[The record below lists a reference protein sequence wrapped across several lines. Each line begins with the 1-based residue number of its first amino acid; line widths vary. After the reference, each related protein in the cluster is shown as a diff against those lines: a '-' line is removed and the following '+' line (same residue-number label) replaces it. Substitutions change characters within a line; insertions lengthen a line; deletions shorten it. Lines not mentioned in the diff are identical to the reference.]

1 MGNTRYSKCELI
13 IAIALKNT
21 TMLKKTKNASVRN
34 DDEIG
39 ADHVMTS
46 IETPMREDAFDLSD
60 NEKIDIIADHFKV
73 IMETIGLDLNDDSLA
88 GTPKRVA
95 KMFIKEK
102 FKGLN
107 KMNKPSISLFDNTYQ
122 YSKMLIEKNIKVES
136 TCEHHF
142 LPITGMAH
150 VAYISTGKVIGL
162 SKINRIV
169 DFYAR
174 RPQVQERLTRQIVES
189 LKEALDTQDVIVAME
204 AKHHCVSSRGI
215 EDPHSTTVTLEY
227 SGEFDNQARR
237 NEFMDYVRN
246 KM

>member
-1 MGNTRYSKCELI
+1 
-13 IAIALKNT
+13 
-21 TMLKKTKNASVRN
+21 MLKKTKNTSIRN

-39 ADHVMTS
+39 ANHMMTS
-46 IETPMREDAFDLSD
+46 IETPMRDDAFDLSD
-60 NEKIDIIADHFKV
+60 NEKIDVIAKHFKV

-107 KMNKPSISLFDNTYQ
+107 KMNKPSISLFDNVYQ

-174 RPQVQERLTRQIVES
+174 RPQVQERLTKQIVEA
-189 LKEALDTQDVIVAME
+189 LKEALETKDVIVAME

-227 SGEFDNQARR
+227 SGEFENQARR

>member
-1 MGNTRYSKCELI
+1 
-13 IAIALKNT
+13 
-21 TMLKKTKNASVRN
+21 MLKKTETEVLNN
-34 DDEIG
+34 LDEIG
-39 ADHVMTS
+39 DQHLMTS
-46 IETPMREDAFDLSD
+46 IETPMRSDAFDRCD
-60 NEKIDIIADHFKV
+60 NEKIDIIAEHFEK
-73 IMETIGLDLNDDSLA
+73 IMETIGLDLSDDSLA

-107 KMNKPSISLFDNTYQ
+107 KMNKPSISLFDNAYQ

-142 LPITGMAH
+142 LPITGMAN

-169 DFYAR
+169 DYYAR
-174 RPQVQERLTRQIVES
+174 RPQVQERLTRQIVEA
-189 LKEALDTQDVIVAME
+189 LKEALDSNDVIVAME

-227 SGEFDNQARR
+227 SGKFEEQGLR

-246 KM
+246 RM

>member
-1 MGNTRYSKCELI
+1 
-13 IAIALKNT
+13 
-21 TMLKKTKNASVRN
+21 MLKKTNTSTARN
-34 DDEIG
+34 DEEIG
-39 ADHVMTS
+39 EQHVMTS
-46 IETPMREDAFDLSD
+46 IETPMRPDAFDRSD
-60 NEKIDIIADHFKV
+60 NEKIDIIAEHFKV
-73 IMETIGLDLNDDSLA
+73 IMETIGLDLEDDSLS

-107 KMNKPSISLFDNTYQ
+107 KMNKPAISLFDNAYQ

-169 DFYAR
+169 DFYSR
-174 RPQVQERLTRQIVES
+174 RPQVQERLTRQIVEA
-189 LKEALDTQDVIVAME
+189 LKEALDTEDVIVAME

>member
-1 MGNTRYSKCELI
+1 
-13 IAIALKNT
+13 
-21 TMLKKTKNASVRN
+21 MLKKTKNASVRN

-39 ADHVMTS
+39 EEHVMTS

-107 KMNKPSISLFDNTYQ
+107 KMNKPSISLFDNVYQ

-169 DFYAR
+169 DFYSR
-174 RPQVQERLTRQIVES
+174 RPQVQERLTRQIVEA

-227 SGEFDNQARR
+227 SGEFENQARR

>member
-1 MGNTRYSKCELI
+1 M
-13 IAIALKNT
+13 LKNT
-21 TMLKKTKNASVRN
+21 NNTSIRN

-39 ADHVMTS
+39 EEHRMTS
-46 IETPMREDAFDLSD
+46 IETPMRADAFDLSD
-60 NEKIDIIADHFKV
+60 NEKIDVIAKHFKV

-174 RPQVQERLTRQIVES
+174 RPQVQERLTRQIVEA

>member
-1 MGNTRYSKCELI
+1 LSVQLI
-13 IAIALKNT
+13 FTI
-21 TMLKKTKNASVRN
+21 MLKRTNSELL
-34 DDEIG
+34 DSLDEIG
-39 ADHVMTS
+39 EQHIMTS
-46 IETPMREDAFDLSD
+46 IETPMRPDAFDRSD
-60 NEKIDIIADHFKV
+60 NEKIEIIAGHFEK

-88 GTPKRVA
+88 GTPRRVA

-107 KMNKPSISLFDNTYQ
+107 KMNKPSISLFDNAYQ

-169 DFYAR
+169 DYYAR
-174 RPQVQERLTRQIVES
+174 RPQVQERLTRQIVEA
-189 LKEALDTQDVIVAME
+189 LKEALETDDVIVAME

-215 EDPHSTTVTLEY
+215 EDPHSSTVTLEY
-227 SGEFDNQARR
+227 SGKFEEQALR

>member
-1 MGNTRYSKCELI
+1 M
-13 IAIALKNT
+13 LKNT
-21 TMLKKTKNASVRN
+21 QTKVFNN
-34 DDEIG
+34 IDEIG
-39 ADHVMTS
+39 EQHIMTS
-46 IETPMREDAFDLSD
+46 IETPMRADAFDKCD
-60 NEKIDIIADHFKV
+60 NEKIDIIARHFEK
-73 IMETIGLDLNDDSLA
+73 IMETIGLDLSDDSLS
-88 GTPKRVA
+88 GTPRRVA
-95 KMFIKEK
+95 KMFVKEK

-107 KMNKPSISLFDNTYQ
+107 KMNKPAISLFDNTYQ

-169 DFYAR
+169 DYYSR

-189 LKEALDTQDVIVAME
+189 LKEALDTKDVIVAME

-227 SGEFDNQARR
+227 SGKFEEQGLR

-246 KM
+246 RM

>member
-1 MGNTRYSKCELI
+1 
-13 IAIALKNT
+13 
-21 TMLKKTKNASVRN
+21 MLKKTNNTSIRN

-39 ADHVMTS
+39 EEHRMTS
-46 IETPMREDAFDLSD
+46 IDTPMRADAFDLSD
-60 NEKIDIIADHFKV
+60 NEKIDVIAKHFKV

-107 KMNKPSISLFDNTYQ
+107 KMNKPSISLFDNSYQ

-174 RPQVQERLTRQIVES
+174 RPQVQERLTRQIVEA

>member
-1 MGNTRYSKCELI
+1 LQDRFRNAVNNI
-13 IAIALKNT
+13 P
-21 TMLKKTKNASVRN
+21 MLKKTNTSQRN

-39 ADHVMTS
+39 EQHVMTS
-46 IETPMREDAFDLSD
+46 IETPMREDAFDMSD
-60 NEKIDIIADHFKV
+60 NEKIDVIAEHFKV

-107 KMNKPSISLFDNTYQ
+107 KMNKPAISLFDNAYQ

-150 VAYISTGKVIGL
+150 VAYISTGKVIA
-162 SKINRIV
+162 S
-169 DFYAR
+169 
-174 RPQVQERLTRQIVES
+174 
-189 LKEALDTQDVIVAME
+189 
-204 AKHHCVSSRGI
+204 
-215 EDPHSTTVTLEY
+215 
-227 SGEFDNQARR
+227 
-237 NEFMDYVRN
+237 
-246 KM
+246 

>member
-1 MGNTRYSKCELI
+1 
-13 IAIALKNT
+13 
-21 TMLKKTKNASVRN
+21 MLKKTKNASVRN

-39 ADHVMTS
+39 EGHLMTS

-60 NEKIDIIADHFKV
+60 NEKIDIISDHFKV
-73 IMETIGLDLNDDSLA
+73 IMETIGLDLDDDSLA

-107 KMNKPSISLFDNTYQ
+107 KMNKPSISLFDNAYQ

-169 DFYAR
+169 DFYSR
-174 RPQVQERLTRQIVES
+174 RPQVQERLTRQIVEA

-227 SGEFDNQARR
+227 SGEFENQARR

>member
-1 MGNTRYSKCELI
+1 M
-13 IAIALKNT
+13 LKNT
-21 TMLKKTKNASVRN
+21 KTKVFNN
-34 DDEIG
+34 IDEIG
-39 ADHVMTS
+39 EQHIMTS
-46 IETPMREDAFDLSD
+46 IETPMRADAFDKCD
-60 NEKIDIIADHFKV
+60 NEKIDIIARHFEK
-73 IMETIGLDLNDDSLA
+73 IMETIGLDLSDDSLS
-88 GTPKRVA
+88 GTPRRVA
-95 KMFIKEK
+95 KMFVKEK

-107 KMNKPSISLFDNTYQ
+107 KMNKPAISLFDNTYQ

-169 DFYAR
+169 DYYSR

-189 LKEALDTQDVIVAME
+189 LKEALDTKDVIVAME

-227 SGEFDNQARR
+227 SGKFEEQGLR

-246 KM
+246 RM

>member
-1 MGNTRYSKCELI
+1 M
-13 IAIALKNT
+13 LKNT
-21 TMLKKTKNASVRN
+21 NNTSVR
-34 DDEIG
+34 DDEEIG
-39 ADHVMTS
+39 AEHVMTS
-46 IETPMREDAFDLSD
+46 IETPMRADAFDLSD
-60 NEKIDIIADHFKV
+60 NEKINVIAEHFKI
-73 IMETIGLDLNDDSLA
+73 IMETIGLDLTDDSLA

-107 KMNKPSISLFDNTYQ
+107 KMNKPSISLFDNVYQ

-174 RPQVQERLTRQIVES
+174 RPQVQERLTRQIVEA
-189 LKEALDTQDVIVAME
+189 LKEALDTEDVIVAME

-227 SGEFDNQARR
+227 SGEFENQARR

>member
-1 MGNTRYSKCELI
+1 MLNNT
-13 IAIALKNT
+13 KNT
-21 TMLKKTKNASVRN
+21 SVRN

-46 IETPMREDAFDLSD
+46 IETPLRTDAFDLSD
-60 NEKIDIIADHFKV
+60 NEKIDIIAEHFKM

-174 RPQVQERLTRQIVES
+174 RPQVQERLTRQIVEA
-189 LKEALDTQDVIVAME
+189 LKEALDSKDVIVAME

-227 SGEFDNQARR
+227 SGEFEDQARR

>member
-1 MGNTRYSKCELI
+1 
-13 IAIALKNT
+13 
-21 TMLKKTKNASVRN
+21 MLKKRN
-34 DDEIG
+34 TEVGGQDAVDEIG
-39 ADHVMTS
+39 DQHIMTS
-46 IETPMREDAFDLSD
+46 IETPMRADAFDKSD
-60 NEKIDIIADHFKV
+60 NEKIDIITKHFEK
-73 IMETIGLDLNDDSLA
+73 IMDTLGLDLTDDSLA

-107 KMNKPSISLFDNTYQ
+107 KMNRPSISLFDNAYQ
-122 YSKMLIEKNIKVES
+122 YNKMLIEKNIKVES

-142 LPITGMAH
+142 LPITGTAH
-150 VAYISTGKVIGL
+150 VAYISSGKVIGL

-169 DFYAR
+169 DYYSR
-174 RPQVQERLTRQIVES
+174 RPQVQERLTRQIVEA
-189 LKEALDTQDVIVAME
+189 LKEALDTKDVIVAME

-227 SGEFDNQARR
+227 GGKFEEQDLR

-246 KM
+246 RM

>member
-1 MGNTRYSKCELI
+1 
-13 IAIALKNT
+13 
-21 TMLKKTKNASVRN
+21 MLKKTKNASIRN
-34 DDEIG
+34 DEEIG
-39 ADHVMTS
+39 EQHVMTS

-73 IMETIGLDLNDDSLA
+73 IMETIGLDLDDDSLA

-107 KMNKPSISLFDNTYQ
+107 KMNKPSISLFDNAYQ

-169 DFYAR
+169 DFYSR
-174 RPQVQERLTRQIVES
+174 RPQVQERLTRQIVEA
-189 LKEALDTQDVIVAME
+189 LKEALDTNDVIVAME

-227 SGEFDNQARR
+227 SGEFENQDRR

>member
-1 MGNTRYSKCELI
+1 
-13 IAIALKNT
+13 
-21 TMLKKTKNASVRN
+21 MLKKTNPNITV
-34 DDEIG
+34 DTDVIG
-39 ADHVMTS
+39 NNHIMTS
-46 IETPMREDAFDLSD
+46 IDTPMRVDAFDKSD

-73 IMETIGLDLNDDSLA
+73 IMETLGLDLNDDSLA
-88 GTPKRVA
+88 GTPRRVA
-95 KMFIKEK
+95 KMFVKEK

-122 YSKMLIEKNIKVES
+122 YSKMLIEKSIKVES

-142 LPITGMAH
+142 LPIVGTAH

-169 DFYAR
+169 DYYSR
-174 RPQVQERLTRQIVES
+174 RPQVQERLTRQIADA
-189 LKEALDTQDVIVAME
+189 LKDALETEDVIIALE

-215 EDPHSTTVTLEY
+215 QDPNSTTVTLEY
-227 SGEFDNQARR
+227 SGAFETQELR

-246 KM
+246 RI

>member
-1 MGNTRYSKCELI
+1 MIKFSLYLVRSKSSQLKTI
-13 IAIALKNT
+13 IMQKIKE
-21 TMLKKTKNASVRN
+21 KKFFNSI
-34 DDEIG
+34 DEIG
-39 ADHVMTS
+39 DQHVMTS
-46 IETPMREDAFDLSD
+46 IDTPMRPDAFDKSD
-60 NEKIDIIADHFKV
+60 NEKIDIIADHFEK
-73 IMETIGLDLNDDSLA
+73 IMETIGLDLTDDSLA
-88 GTPKRVA
+88 GTPRRVA
-95 KMFIKEK
+95 KMFVKEK

-107 KMNKPSISLFDNTYQ
+107 KMNKPSISLFDNAYQ

-162 SKINRIV
+162 SKINRII
-169 DFYAR
+169 DYYSR
-174 RPQVQERLTRQIVES
+174 RPQVQERLTRQIVEA
-189 LKEALDTQDVIVAME
+189 LKEALDTKDVIVAME

-227 SGEFDNQARR
+227 SGKFEEQALR

>member
-1 MGNTRYSKCELI
+1 
-13 IAIALKNT
+13 
-21 TMLKKTKNASVRN
+21 MLEKTKNTSVRN

-39 ADHVMTS
+39 SEHVMTS
-46 IETPMREDAFDLSD
+46 IETPMRDDAFDLSD
-60 NEKIDIIADHFKV
+60 NEKIDVIAEHFKV

-107 KMNKPSISLFDNTYQ
+107 KMNKPSISLFDNVYQ

-174 RPQVQERLTRQIVES
+174 RPQVQERLTRQIVEA
-189 LKEALDTQDVIVAME
+189 LKEALDTKDVIVAME

-227 SGEFDNQARR
+227 SGEFENQGRR

>member
-1 MGNTRYSKCELI
+1 
-13 IAIALKNT
+13 
-21 TMLKKTKNASVRN
+21 MLKKTKKTSVRN

-39 ADHVMTS
+39 AEHVMTS
-46 IETPMREDAFDLSD
+46 IETPMRKDAFDLSD
-60 NEKIDIIADHFKV
+60 NEKIDVIAEHFKV

-107 KMNKPSISLFDNTYQ
+107 KMNKPSISLFDNAYQ

-174 RPQVQERLTRQIVES
+174 RPQVQERLTRQIVEA
-189 LKEALDTQDVIVAME
+189 LKDALDTQDVIVAME

-227 SGEFDNQARR
+227 SGEFENQARR

>member
-1 MGNTRYSKCELI
+1 
-13 IAIALKNT
+13 
-21 TMLKKTKNASVRN
+21 
-34 DDEIG
+34 
-39 ADHVMTS
+39 
-46 IETPMREDAFDLSD
+46 
-60 NEKIDIIADHFKV
+60 
-73 IMETIGLDLNDDSLA
+73 
-88 GTPKRVA
+88 
-95 KMFIKEK
+95 
-102 FKGLN
+102 
-107 KMNKPSISLFDNTYQ
+107 
-122 YSKMLIEKNIKVES
+122 MLIEKNIKVES

-169 DFYAR
+169 DYFSR
-174 RPQVQERLTRQIVES
+174 RPQVQERLTRQIVEA
-189 LKEALDTQDVIVAME
+189 LKEALDTNDVIVAME

-227 SGEFDNQARR
+227 SGHFNNQAAR

>member
-1 MGNTRYSKCELI
+1 
-13 IAIALKNT
+13 
-21 TMLKKTKNASVRN
+21 MLKKTQAKALKNI
-34 DDEIG
+34 DEIG
-39 ADHVMTS
+39 EQHIMTS
-46 IETPMREDAFDLSD
+46 IETPMRADAFDKCD
-60 NEKIDIIADHFKV
+60 NEKIDIIASHFEK
-73 IMETIGLDLNDDSLA
+73 IMETIGLDLSDDSLA
-88 GTPKRVA
+88 GTPRRVA
-95 KMFIKEK
+95 KMFVKEK

-107 KMNKPSISLFDNTYQ
+107 KMNKPSISLFDNAYQ

-142 LPITGMAH
+142 LPITGKAH

-169 DFYAR
+169 DYYSR

-189 LKEALDTQDVIVAME
+189 LKEALDTNDVIVAME

-227 SGEFDNQARR
+227 SGQFEEQGLR

-246 KM
+246 RM

>member
-1 MGNTRYSKCELI
+1 MQLI
-13 IAIALKNT
+13 IIP
-21 TMLKKTKNASVRN
+21 MLKKTNTSQRN

-39 ADHVMTS
+39 EQHVMTS
-46 IETPMREDAFDLSD
+46 IETPMREDAFDMSD
-60 NEKIDIIADHFKV
+60 NEKIDVIAEHFKV
-73 IMETIGLDLNDDSLA
+73 IMETIGLDLTDDSLA

-107 KMNKPSISLFDNTYQ
+107 KMNKPSISLFDNAYQ

-169 DFYAR
+169 DYYAR
-174 RPQVQERLTRQIVES
+174 RPQVQERLTRQIVEA
-189 LKEALDTQDVIVAME
+189 LKDALDTKDVIVAME

-227 SGEFDNQARR
+227 SGEFENQARR